1 METSDTPKTKK
12 GTALAYAL
20 VMIAVVA
27 ILLTSVMQFVVTR
40 LKMGYYYES
49 QQQAFEIAEAGVF
62 WYRWYLAYETSG
74 KTAQQIATFWTSGN
88 PLGVAAPY
96 KVEYDDPWTGAGIG
110 WFSISVVAPDPS
122 STVANITVTGW
133 DNNYPKNITTL
144 KVRFRRPSW
153 SEYSVLGNAYQ
164 RFGNGTTVNGKL
176 YVNGGVQFDGVA
188 TNTIYSSVTSYF
200 DSDSDVN
207 ATKPGVWTSWAGG
220 YNTSMNSNVFLAGNS
235 FPVPV
240 QDFSSV
246 TSDLGYMKTQAQGS
260 GGKYFDTSGVG
271 QQITLQTNGTFN
283 ACTVNA
289 YSTFVPSD
297 PPGYPGTGTNEI
309 TNYLGVVSGATSP
322 YTANNGT
329 SCTTTACCASGS
341 CAYIS
346 SSHHQQGYCVSQ
358 NNYPIPQNGVIFTQ
372 NNVWLGGAI
381 NNRKVT
387 VAAANFSGTANVF
400 ITNNLTYTNFTGTDI
415 IGVVAENN
423 VEITKNSANMLTID
437 GALLAVNGRVGR
449 EQYNMNKS
457 TISVYGAIAT
467 NNRYGFAYTGSNT
480 FNCGTFYVADGYC
493 VRNLT
498 YDNNLLYYPPPYFPT
513 GSQYMMDLWEQL

>member
-1 METSDTPKTKK
+1 METSNAMKKTKK

-27 ILLTSVMQFVVTR
+27 IILTSVMQFVVSR

-74 KTAQQIATFWTSGN
+74 KTAQQIAAFWTTGH
-88 PLGVAAPY
+88 PLGVAAAY
-96 KVEYDDPWTGAGIG
+96 KVEYDDPWTGQGIG
-110 WFSISVVAPDPS
+110 WYSISVTPPDPS

-164 RFGNGTTVNGKL
+164 RFGTGTTVNGKL

-207 ATKPGVWTSWAGG
+207 HTEPGVWTSWAGG
-220 YNTSMNSNVFLAGNS
+220 YNTDMHSNVFLAGNS

-246 TSDLGYMKTQAQGS
+246 TSDLGYMKTQAQAGS
-260 GGKYFDTSGVG
+260 GQYFGTSGVG
-271 QQITLQTNGTFN
+271 QQITLRTDGTFDD
-283 ACTVNA
+283 CTVNA
-289 YSTFVPSD
+289 YSPFVSA
-297 PPGYPGTGTNEI
+297 GNGTNEV
-309 TNYLGVVSGATSP
+309 TNYLGVVSGATSG
-322 YTANNGT
+322 NGN
-329 SCTTTACCASGS
+329 SCTTTACCASATCALIKNGQPNKGKCGS
-341 CAYIS
+341 LK
-346 SSHHQQGYCVSQ
+346 
-358 NNYPIPQNGVIFTQ
+358 NYPIPNKGVIFVE
-372 NNVWLGGAI
+372 NNVWLDGAI
-381 NNRKVT
+381 NTEKVT
-387 VAAANFSGTANVF
+387 VAAANFAGGASVF
-400 ITNNLTYTNFTGTDI
+400 IKNNLTYTNFNGNDI
-415 IGVVAENN
+415 IGVVAEKN
-423 VEITKNSANMLTID
+423 VEITENSANNLMID

-467 NNRYGFAYTGSNT
+467 NNRYGFAYTGQNNY
-480 FNCGTFYVADGYC
+480 NCGTFWVADGYC

-498 YDNNLLYYPPPYFPT
+498 YDNNLLYFPPPYFPT